1 METLNY
7 GRKVFS
13 FAQGTTIHTSTSITE
28 KALPHESEEAF
39 TRRLMKKYGDQ
50 QGTVEI
56 VFKNGRPN
64 YAVITFPGND
74 K

>member
-1 METLNY
+1 METLNF

-28 KALPHESEEAF
+28 KALPHENEDVF
-39 TRRLMKKYGDQ
+39 THRLMKKYGDQ

-64 YAVITFPGND
+64 YAVITFLGND